1 MAQVV
6 AEGRVVDPEK
16 GLQIGPDLWVRE
28 LLIAEVQEQAVNAQ
42 TLQPRK
48 FDRLVENIRS
58 RQALESM
65 PYCSRPND
73 EGPTFIVSGHHR
85 MRAAR
90 SAGLDRM
97 WAIVDT
103 LPMTLSQTRAKQ
115 IAHNEL
121 AGEPDPQI
129 LAQMVG
135 QIDNVDDLLHTG
147 LDETMLPT
155 VAADDTALQLPHA
168 DFDFRLVALSFL
180 PAQLA
185 EFGDAVKVIESR
197 TDILGVARVDQ
208 FDAFS
213 KALMDYG
220 RRFNVKSMATV
231 VSVLTELAR
240 REIEAADAAEAGE
253 AAAQG

>member
-1 MAQVV
+1 VAQVV
-6 AEGRVVDPEK
+6 DEGRVVDPAK
-16 GLQIGPDLWVRE
+16 GLMIGPDLWVRQ
-28 LLIAEVQEQAVNAQ
+28 LVIAEVQEQAINAQ

-58 RQALESM
+58 RRALESM
-65 PYCSRPND
+65 PYCSRPSD
-73 EGPTFIVSGHHR
+73 QGPTFIVSGHHR

-90 SAGLDRM
+90 AAGLDLM
-97 WAIVDT
+97 WAMVDT
-103 LPMTLSQTRAKQ
+103 LPMSRSTTRAKQ
-115 IAHNEL
+115 VAHNEL
-121 AGEPDPQI
+121 NGEPDPQI
-129 LAQMVG
+129 LAQMIG
-135 QIDNVDDLLHTG
+135 QIDSVDDLLMTG

-155 VAADDTALQLPHA
+155 VAADDTNLQLPHA

-185 EFGDAVKVIESR
+185 EFKDAVQVIESR
-197 TDILGVARVDQ
+197 TDLLGVARVEQ

-231 VSVLTELAR
+231 VSVLTSMAR
-240 REIEAADAAEAGE
+240 REIEAADAAD
-253 AAAQG
+253 AADG